1 MIGAMLKTE
10 LRRFFATPLAWV
22 IIAVSQLILAW
33 AFFSELEY
41 YENIQAQ
48 LAAKQTSLG
57 VTSLV
62 VIPALLNGLNIIML
76 MTPLLTMRSIAEEWQ
91 SRRLDM
97 LLASPMTA
105 GQLLVSK
112 YLAVLVVLGLFWLTV
127 LLQVM
132 TLQLATGLDLG
143 RVLLLWTAGL
153 FVISTFI
160 AAGLWLSSL
169 ARHPLIAA
177 ITTYGLLILLR
188 FVGQNDDGS
197 LLHWFSITPHLQAA
211 QLGLFSST
219 DLMYFLMVIGL
230 FLILGW
236 TQLLKLR
243 HTQERW
249 SARFSIILILICLV
263 LSWPVLKQHEFTYDL
278 SANRNNT
285 LSAPS
290 QEMMQTLDKPLSFTV
305 YLNDSNSVLK
315 KQILQLLNRF
325 KRERPQIVISFID
338 PQNNP
343 EAARTLGITKNGEL
357 LVRYNE
363 RQQLVKKLNEEEI
376 RKTIHHLSSRQQGWI
391 LNLQGH
397 QEVSLFDEGLYG
409 ASLFMQNLRAR
420 GYQLRDFNLL
430 KQGQLP
436 ANAELII
443 IGAPKNS
450 LSLAETALIDTY
462 MENGGN
468 LLWLTDADLDF
479 KTKGYNSLPD
489 ISVLPGVIV
498 DATAAKLDLSS
509 PDNAVIT
516 KYADH
521 SLTSGL
527 SRHTLFPQAAALK
540 VNDFRG
546 WTQETRLLTNA
557 ASWNET
563 GAIKGNIERDPV
575 LFEEQGPLPLAIL
588 LSRQQ
593 DNHTQ
598 RTAFI
603 GDSDFIR
610 NQLLGRGDNLQLTLN
625 LLHWLTAT
633 DGKPQQAA
641 TRPSD
646 QLIELAKTGRA
657 IYGLFYL
664 FLLPTL
670 LIISGLLIVRK
681 RRNRK

>member
-1 MIGAMLKTE
+1 MIAAVLKTE

-22 IIAVSQLILAW
+22 VIAVCQLILAW

-48 LAAKQTSLG
+48 LAARETPLG

-97 LLASPMTA
+97 LLASPLTA

-127 LLQVM
+127 LLQVL

-153 FVISTFI
+153 FVIATFV
-160 AAGLWLSSL
+160 AAGVWISSL
-169 ARHPLIAA
+169 SRHPLLAA
-177 ITTYGLLILLR
+177 VFTYGLLILLR
-188 FVGQNDDGS
+188 FVGQHEDGT
-197 LLHWFSITPHLQAA
+197 LPHWFSITSHLQAA
-211 QLGLFSST
+211 QLGLFSTT
-219 DLMYFLMVIGL
+219 DLAYFTLMIGL

-249 SARFSIILILICLV
+249 SSRISIVLILTCLV
-263 LSWPVLKQHEFTYDL
+263 LSWPVLQQHEFTHDL
-278 SANRNNT
+278 SANRANT
-285 LSAPS
+285 LSAAS
-290 QEMMQTLDKPLSFTV
+290 QEVMQALDKPLSFTV
-305 YLNDSNSVLK
+305 YINDNNAVLK
-315 KQILQLLNRF
+315 KQVLQLLNRF
-325 KRERPQIVISFID
+325 RRQRPQTAISFID

-343 EAARTLGITKNGEL
+343 EAARTLGITRNGEL

-363 RQQLVKKLNEEEI
+363 RQQLVKKLNEEAI
-376 RKTIHHLSSRQQGWI
+376 RKTIQQLSSHRRKWI

-409 ASLFMQNLRAR
+409 ASLLMQNLRAR
-420 GYQLRDFNLL
+420 GYQLRDFNLI

-436 ANAELII
+436 DNTELVI
-443 IGAPKNS
+443 IGAPTNS
-450 LSLAETALIDTY
+450 LSQAEAELIDSY
-462 MENGGN
+462 MKNGGN
-468 LLWLTDADLDF
+468 LLWLTDAGLDF
-479 KTKGYNSLPD
+479 KTNTYTSLPD
-489 ISVLPGVIV
+489 LSMLPGIIV

-516 KYADH
+516 QYTDH

-527 SRHTLFPQAAALK
+527 SRHTLFPQAGALK
-540 VNDFRG
+540 INDLRD

-557 ASWNET
+557 DSWNET
-563 GAIKGNIERDPV
+563 GEIKGSIDRDPI

-588 LSRQQ
+588 LSRQSGNNRQ
-593 DNHTQ
+593 K
-598 RTAFI
+598 TAFF

-625 LLHWLTAT
+625 LFHWLT
-633 DGKPQQAA
+633 DRESSLQQAVS
-641 TRPSD
+641 RPSD
-646 QLIELAKTGRA
+646 QRVEMPRVAQAL
-657 IYGLFYL
+657 YGIFYL
-664 FLLPTL
+664 FVLPAL
-670 LIISGLLIVRK
+670 LIISGLLIVRR